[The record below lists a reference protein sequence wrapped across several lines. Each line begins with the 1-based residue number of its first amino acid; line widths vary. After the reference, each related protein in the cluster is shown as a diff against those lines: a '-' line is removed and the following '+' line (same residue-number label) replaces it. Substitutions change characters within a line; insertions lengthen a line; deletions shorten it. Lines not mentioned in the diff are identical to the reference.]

1 MLRFERLVRLLLL
14 LLLGSAGERSGNEL
28 VDDFSDVVVSVS
40 LETFAAS
47 FRVLNAEGEQ
57 VAVDL
62 PIR

>member
-1 MLRFERLVRLLLL
+1 MFRFERLVRLLLL